1 VVWEDRKEDEAWS
14 RIKSRSGR
22 SHAGS
27 VDVQGHL
34 LLSLSVDDEE
44 GKEKKRRPN
53 RYGALG
59 QKREGRKRVQ
69 VEKGKGFFLFSLLF
83 YFRNLFLQIDLNP
96 KDKF

>member
-53 RYGALG
+53 RYGGLG
-59 QKREGRKRVQ
+59 PEKRRKKKGAGRKG
-69 VEKGKGFFLFSLLF
+69 EGFFFCFLFCFILETCFCKL
-83 YFRNLFLQIDLNP
+83 I
-96 KDKF
+96 